1 MKASRNEKH
10 VASIL
15 AIDSWEIFLLKTNS
29 VGLVQV
35 GTKIFVGRRISFYS
49 WL

>member
-1 MKASRNEKH
+1 MKASRNEKD

-15 AIDSWEIFLLKTNS
+15 AIDRWETNFVKTNS

-35 GTKIFVGRRISFYS
+35 RTKIFVGRGVSFYS